1 MCIRD
6 SNLKGLKR
14 NISAFNSRLSWRCH
28 FIQKIEDQPQI
39 EFKSMHPAYEGIR
52 DDFVNEFYFE
62 SWKEGKTGFPII
74 DACMRSLINT
84 GWLPFRMR
92 AMLVSFASYN
102 LLIDWKKSGVYLAK
116 LFTDFEPGIHYSQ
129 MQMQSGVTGINAIRI
144 YNPIKQSYDQDPE
157 GTFIRKWVDELKH
170 IHTAYIHEPWRMNID
185 LQEKSKCSIGSDY
198 PKPIID
204 HNKSLIFAKN
214 LIYSVRKSKNFKE
227 NSAKVFNKL
236 GSRKNNTPLK
246 KIKQR
251 ANKNQLSLID

>member
-1 MCIRD
+1 
-6 SNLKGLKR
+6 
-14 NISAFNSRLSWRCH
+14 
-28 FIQKIEDQPQI
+28 
-39 EFKSMHPAYEGIR
+39 
-52 DDFVNEFYFE
+52 
-62 SWKEGKTGFPII
+62 
-74 DACMRSLINT
+74 
-84 GWLPFRMR
+84 
-92 AMLVSFASYN
+92 
-102 LLIDWKKSGVYLAK
+102 
-116 LFTDFEPGIHYSQ
+116 

-157 GTFIRKWVDELKH
+157 GTFIRKWVGELKDV
-170 IHTAYIHEPWRMNID
+170 HTAYIHEPWKMNID
-185 LQEKSKCSIGSDY
+185 LQEKFKCSIGSDY

-236 GSRKNNTPLK
+236 GSRKNNTSLK